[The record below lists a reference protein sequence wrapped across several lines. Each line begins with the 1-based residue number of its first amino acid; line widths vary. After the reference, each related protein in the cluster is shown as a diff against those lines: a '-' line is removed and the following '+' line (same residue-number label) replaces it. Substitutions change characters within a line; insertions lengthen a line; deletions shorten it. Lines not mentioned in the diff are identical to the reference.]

1 MESQEKGFT
10 VGELMLVIATLT
22 IAFLAWNAFSNGE
35 KGTDTSKTTTSSLV
49 RNI

>member
-10 VGELMLVIATLT
+10 VGELMLVTAAVI
-22 IAFLAWNAFSNGE
+22 IAFLAWNTFSNGE
-35 KGTDTSKTTTSSLV
+35 KGGDTNKTTAPSLV